1 MLIVG
6 SVCVNKAGYR
16 IGDGEGFA
24 DLEYAILSKM
34 KAVDENTIIVTTVH
48 DCQILDDLP
57 NELFETHDLPV
68 DIIVTPTQ
76 TIVVNPKL
84 KKPSDIVWSAISKRK
99 LAAIPVLNEIKESEE
114 KLVCNFYIHY
124 PLFKIV
130 SNISDV

>member
-1 MLIVG
+1 MVILG

-34 KAVDENTIIVTTVH
+34 NAVDENTILVTTVH

-57 NELFETHDLPV
+57 NELFQKHDVPV

-84 KKPSDIVWSAISKRK
+84 KKPSEIFWPIISKRR
-99 LAAIPVLNEIKESEE
+99 LAAIPVLNDIKESET
-114 KLVCNFYIHY
+114 K
-124 PLFKIV
+124 
-130 SNISDV
+130 